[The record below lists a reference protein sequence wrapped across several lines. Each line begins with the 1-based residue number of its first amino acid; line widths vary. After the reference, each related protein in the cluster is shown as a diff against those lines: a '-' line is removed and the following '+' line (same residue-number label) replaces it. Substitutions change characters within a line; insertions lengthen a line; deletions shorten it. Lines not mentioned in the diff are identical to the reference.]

1 MPGGKGEGPRS
12 AHRIFEKSVRPLPLW
27 KRFANPEGR
36 ARFALAPKT
45 AAGRRAAWFDLLFV
59 DFGVLRLFWKNRAGI
74 APGIFRGNQPTPL
87 DLNWLKAKGIRTI
100 ITARHDARH
109 GGNALMRDLCE
120 KEGITFITLPFFSRE
135 APTRAAILAAA
146 AAFSTLETPVF
157 IHCKSGADRAGFL
170 SALYLIIVKEQPV
183 QEALRQLSLRHLHIK
198 QSRTGILD
206 AVFDAYLEAT
216 RESSKPFLD
225 WVREDY
231 DAEALTRAFRHGII
245 ADVID
250 RVILRHE

>member
-1 MPGGKGEGPRS
+1 MPLSFLKRLTGPER
-12 AHRIFEKSVRPLPLW
+12 
-27 KRFANPEGR
+27 R
-36 ARFALAPKT
+36 ARFALTPQSAG
-45 AAGRRAAWFDLLFV
+45 GRRAAWFDLLFV
-59 DFGVLRLFWKNRAGI
+59 DFGILRLFWKNRAEI

-87 DLNWLKAKGIRTI
+87 DLGWLKAKGIRTI

-109 GGNALMRDLCE
+109 GGNALMRDLCD
-120 KEGITFITLPFFSRE
+120 KNGIAFITLPFFSRE
-135 APTRAAILAAA
+135 APSRKAILAAA
-146 AAFSTLETPVF
+146 ATFSTLETPVF
-157 IHCKSGADRAGFL
+157 MHCKSGADRAGFL
-170 SALYLIIVKEQPV
+170 AALYLIVKEGASV
-183 QEALRQLSLRHLHIK
+183 ERAKAQLSLRHLHIR

-216 RESSKPFLD
+216 QKSGKPFLD